1 AVPEPGVPAWRQGAG
16 VLREAPN
23 AALARSRPLVGGPL
37 HLGAEPLAG
46 RAWEA
51 AAAVT
56 GGQVAGP
63 PTVAFPWRVDTAP
76 DGTRR
81 AVDVPEGDAR
91 PAPVISAAGDIL
103 RLALNPGDNPWAPG
117 AWCGYVQVPLA
128 GVGSAV
134 ADLVEDLPLCVVE
147 GLTLTA
153 FNAYIHDVPAEDL
166 TFALIPALP
175 PGVSLLSGPLA
186 VLPLDPLHEPV
197 LAGVSG
203 TDGMVRFANVP
214 PAFYVMR
221 QFSDYGAPVVEVF
234 DGAGQTRGRDLGE
247 AATYLGYDALVLPN
261 PCAERVQD
269 HMETGT
275 DCHRAALEERFGPA
289 EYDPSTA
296 RYLVDTPAGRM
307 GVVFDFAKKVA
318 GVGVSSRYVDL
329 LAHDALTHGSAVSLD
344 EVLGPLPERLGLH
357 LSDAWTFSAAGAL
370 GDPEGTLA
378 TYKGLDL
385 EHDPASLAGTSTYP
399 FALAT
404 PNYQGTMSLDFRY
417 DIDDALLG
425 VIVQVAG
432 KGPHVTVLTPQGKIE
447 VPHVDPAKPVA
458 VAVREAAL
466 KAQKQPRPRDGEQP
480 EPPPQLDPKRL
491 FGAATGQVGLRL
503 NLQPGGAS
511 EGTLTF
517 VYVPLEP
524 ARPASVHVGDL
535 SFEVTTWQRIDWPRA
550 HLPRDGRMAMGHNFF
565 FNSNYRATQ
574 MDHPACRRLA
584 DGGLSAEV
592 CENWQVFVHSPLDDA
607 ETFDLVDTAS
617 GRGFIGEVRT
627 GGGGLFNPHRGV
639 HGNREEF
646 AVAGVGLPIGRG
658 VITNG
663 RFWEQL
669 VVPATTLAAHPGD
682 VEVRIEDNQVGGRS
696 ALLDHADGPVPLAP
710 YVGFTA
716 WHRHVEAGLLDDIG
730 LAPSRR

>member
-1 AVPEPGVPAWRQGAG
+1 
-16 VLREAPN
+16 
-23 AALARSRPLVGGPL
+23 VGG
-37 HLGAEPLAG
+37 
-46 RAWEA
+46 
-51 AAAVT
+51 
-56 GGQVAGP
+56 
-63 PTVAFPWRVDTAP
+63 
-76 DGTRR
+76 
-81 AVDVPEGDAR
+81 VPEG
-91 PAPVISAAGDIL
+91 AG
-103 RLALNPGDNPWAPG
+103 
-117 AWCGYVQVPLA
+117 
-128 GVGSAV
+128 STV
-134 ADLVEDLPLCVVE
+134 AELVEDLPLCLVE
-147 GLTLTA
+147 GLALTA

-166 TFALIPALP
+166 TFALIPTLP
-175 PGVSLLSGPLA
+175 PGLSLLAGPLH

-221 QFSDYGAPVVEVF
+221 QFSDYGAPLVEVF
-234 DGAGQTRGRDLGE
+234 DGAGVTRGRDLGE
-247 AATYLGYDALVLPN
+247 HTYLGYDALVLPN
-261 PCAERVQD
+261 PCAEKIQD

-275 DCHRAALEERFGPA
+275 DCHRAAVEGKFGPA

-296 RYLVDTPAGRM
+296 RYLVDTPAGRT
-307 GVVFDFAKKVA
+307 GIVFDFAKKVA

-329 LAHDALTHGSAVSLD
+329 LAHDALAHGSAVSLD
-344 EVLGPLPERLGLH
+344 ELSGPLPERLGLD
-357 LSDAWTFSAAGAL
+357 LSKAWTFSAAGAV

-385 EHDPASLAGTSTYP
+385 KHDPASVAGTSTYP

-404 PNYQGTMSLDFRY
+404 PNYQGTMSLNFRY
-417 DIDDALLG
+417 DIDDALVG

-432 KGPHVTVLTPQGKIE
+432 KGPHVSLLTPQGKID
-447 VPHVDPAKPVA
+447 VPHLDPNKPVA
-458 VAVREAAL
+458 AALREAAL
-466 KAQKQPRPRDGEQP
+466 NAKDRPREGEP
-480 EPPPQLDPKRL
+480 PGPPPQLDPKRL
-491 FGAATGQVGLRL
+491 FGAATGQVGTRL

-524 ARPASVHVGDL
+524 ARPASVHIGDL
-535 SFEVTTWQRIDWPRA
+535 SFEITTWQRIDWPRA

-565 FNSNYRATQ
+565 FNSHYSPTQ

-584 DGGLSAEV
+584 DGELSADV

-607 ETFDLVDTAS
+607 ETFDLVDAGS
-617 GRGFIGEVRT
+617 GRGFIGDVRT

-639 HGNREEF
+639 TGNREDF

-669 VVPATTLAAHPGD
+669 VVPTATLAAHPGD
-682 VEVRIEDNQVGGRS
+682 VEVRIEDNQVGRSS

-710 YVGFTA
+710 YVDFAA
-716 WHRHVEAGLLDDIG
+716 WHRHVEAGLLDDLG
-730 LAPSRR
+730 LAPQRSRVSQIHAFGGSG

>member
-1 AVPEPGVPAWRQGAG
+1 VE
-16 VLREAPN
+16 
-23 AALARSRPLVGGPL
+23 
-37 HLGAEPLAG
+37 
-46 RAWEA
+46 
-51 AAAVT
+51 T
-56 GGQVAGP
+56 
-63 PTVAFPWRVDTAP
+63 TP
-76 DGTRR
+76 DGARQ
-81 AVDVPEGDAR
+81 AVDVPDGEPR
-91 PAPVISAAGDIL
+91 PAPHMTGTGDVV
-103 RLALNPGDNPWAPG
+103 RLTLPPGDNPWAPG
-117 AWCGYVQVPLA
+117 AWCGYVRVPLA
-128 GVGSAV
+128 GNTGDAV
-134 ADLVEDLPLCVVE
+134 AALVEDLPLCLVE
-147 GLTLTA
+147 GLALTA
-153 FNAYIHDVPAEDL
+153 LNAYIHDVPAEDL
-166 TFALIPALP
+166 TFALIPTLP
-175 PGVSLLSGPLA
+175 PGVSLLAGPLH

-203 TDGMVRFANVP
+203 TDGMVRFANIP

-234 DGAGQTRGRDLGE
+234 DGAGVTRARDLGE
-247 AATYLGYDALVLPN
+247 AATYLGFDALVLPN
-261 PCAERVQD
+261 PCAEKVAD

-275 DCHRAALEERFGPA
+275 DCHRAFVEGRFGPA

-296 RYLVDTPAGRM
+296 RYLVDTPAGRI
-307 GVVFDFAKKVA
+307 GVVFDFTKKVA

-344 EVLGPLPERLGLH
+344 ALAGPLPERLGTRGPGGPLVN
-357 LSDAWTFSAAGAL
+357 LADAWTFSAAGAL

-385 EHDPASLAGTSTYP
+385 EHDPASVAGTSTYP

-404 PNYQGTMSLDFRY
+404 PNYQGTMSLNFRY

-432 KGPHVTVLTPQGKIE
+432 KAPHITVITPQGKIE
-447 VPHVDPAKPVA
+447 VPHVDPGKPLA
-458 VAVREAAL
+458 VSLREAA
-466 KAQKQPRPRDGEQP
+466 KE
-480 EPPPQLDPKRL
+480 EPPGPPAQLDPKRL
-491 FGAATGQVGLRL
+491 FGAATGQVGLRH

-524 ARPASVHVGDL
+524 ARPASIHIADL

-565 FNSNYRATQ
+565 FNSGYRPTQ
-574 MDHPACRRLA
+574 MDHPACRRLTDA
-584 DGGLSAEV
+584 ELSAEV

-607 ETFDLVDTAS
+607 ETFELVDTAS
-617 GRGFIGEVRT
+617 GRGFIAEVGT
-627 GGGGLFNPHRGV
+627 AGGGLFNPHRGV
-639 HGNREEF
+639 HGDREAF
-646 AVAGVGLPIGRG
+646 AVAGVGLPLGRG

-669 VVPATTLAAHPGD
+669 VVPAAALAAHPGD
-682 VEVRIEDNQVGGRS
+682 VEVRIEDNMVGGQS

-710 YVGFTA
+710 YVPFTA
-716 WHRHVEAGLLDDIG
+716 WHRHIEAGLLDDLG
-730 LAPSRR
+730 VAPSRR